1 MKDFIE
7 NSISWN
13 ELAPHERSGLIFEI
27 EHVCLLKD
35 EMELQLDV
43 SLNFVIPF
51 HDLQNIKEN
60 LKKEINGV
68 SNVSFRFRYEN
79 MALGECEI
87 IKLAVPHM
95 FNAMPE
101 FAKYAHAADLN
112 ECENNE
118 EHVIIYCLGEQPA
131 ENT

>member
-60 LKKEINGV
+60 LKRNKRSV
-68 SNVSFRFRYEN
+68 
-79 MALGECEI
+79 
-87 IKLAVPHM
+87 
-95 FNAMPE
+95 
-101 FAKYAHAADLN
+101 
-112 ECENNE
+112 
-118 EHVIIYCLGEQPA
+118 
-131 ENT
+131 